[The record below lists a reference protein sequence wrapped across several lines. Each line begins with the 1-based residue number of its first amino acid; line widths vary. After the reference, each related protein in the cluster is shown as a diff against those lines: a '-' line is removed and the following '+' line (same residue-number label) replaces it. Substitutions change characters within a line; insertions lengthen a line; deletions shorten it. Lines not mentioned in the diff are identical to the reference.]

1 MSSSSIPEPRL
12 LVVTNR
18 TPFPLFQ
25 CDKMGVGRRFYDT
38 VVLKGTFVL
47 APGKLALAEEQVEI
61 AFADEPWDPDDAE
74 VSSLKIAGDVVLMK
88 PSTDVIVTGTARA
101 PGGEPLARWEA
112 SVEVRRGEET
122 KIACRANVLGRHAWR
137 HTAEKGW
144 TLSEPEPTVEVPIRY
159 DFAYGGAYPAVR
171 NPDDPLSPK
180 WIVHAQ
186 NPSGI
191 GFFEEDA
198 LDTEYAYPAPQWQS
212 PAHSPVTTMNRE
224 VPVSGFGPVARSW
237 SSRLKYA
244 GTYDDAW
251 MRKAR
256 EDAAARLPA
265 DYPADFD
272 PRFFQCAHPE
282 MIAPSYLV
290 GDEEVTLTGLLGGA
304 SPLTFQLPCLRV
316 TASLVDGQGVGS
328 IEDLPLDTVHI
339 DVDKE
344 TVCLLFRMT
353 LDQARDVR
361 AALFVL
367 TEAP

>member
-1 MSSSSIPEPRL
+1 MSPPSIPEPRL

-25 CDKMGVGRRFYDT
+25 CDKMGVGRRFHDT
-38 VVLKGTFVL
+38 VVVKGTFVL
-47 APGKLALAEEQVEI
+47 AQGRLAPAEEQAEI
-61 AFADEPWDPDDAE
+61 ALADEPWDPEDAE
-74 VSSLKIAGDVVLMK
+74 VSSLKVAGDVVLMK

-101 PGGEPLARWEA
+101 PGGEPLARWDA
-112 SVEVRRGEET
+112 SVEVRRAGET
-122 KIACRANVLGRHAWR
+122 IFACRANVLGRHAWR
-137 HTAEKGW
+137 HTQEKGW
-144 TLSEPEPTVEVPIRY
+144 TLSEPEPAQEVPIRY
-159 DFAYGGAYPAVR
+159 DLAYGGAYPAVR
-171 NPDDPLSPK
+171 SPEDPLSPR
-180 WIVHAQ
+180 WIVHAP

-191 GFFEEDA
+191 GFFEEEA

-212 PAHSPVTTMNRE
+212 PSHPPVTTMNQE
-224 VPVSGFGPVARSW
+224 VPVSGFGPIARSW

-256 EDAAARLPA
+256 EEAAQGLPA
-265 DYPADFD
+265 DYAADFD

-282 MIAPSYLV
+282 MIAPSYLL
-290 GDEEVTLTGLLGGA
+290 GDEEVTLTGLLA
-304 SPLTFQLPCLRV
+304 APSKLTFQLPCMRV

-339 DVDKE
+339 DVDVG
-344 TVCLLFRMT
+344 TVCLCWRLT

-361 AALFVL
+361 AALFVV
-367 TEAP
+367 TEVP

>member
-1 MSSSSIPEPRL
+1 MSRSARSLASFVPPPSSASRVHE
-12 LVVTNR
+12 
-18 TPFPLFQ
+18 
-25 CDKMGVGRRFYDT
+25 
-38 VVLKGTFVL
+38 
-47 APGKLALAEEQVEI
+47 
-61 AFADEPWDPDDAE
+61 
-74 VSSLKIAGDVVLMK
+74 
-88 PSTDVIVTGTARA
+88 ARA
-101 PGGEPLARWEA
+101 L
-112 SVEVRRGEET
+112 
-122 KIACRANVLGRHAWR
+122 
-137 HTAEKGW
+137 
-144 TLSEPEPTVEVPIRY
+144 TLSTM
-159 DFAYGGAYPAVR
+159 
-171 NPDDPLSPK
+171 L
-180 WIVHAQ
+180 
-186 NPSGI
+186 
-191 GFFEEDA
+191 EEDA

-212 PAHSPVTTMNRE
+212 PSGSPVTTMNRE

-265 DYPADFD
+265 DYAADFD

-290 GDEEVTLTGLLGGA
+290 GDEEVTLTGLLGGT

-316 TASLVDGQGVGS
+316 TASLVDGQGAGS

-339 DVDKE
+339 DVDKG
-344 TVCLLFRMT
+344 TVCLLFRLT